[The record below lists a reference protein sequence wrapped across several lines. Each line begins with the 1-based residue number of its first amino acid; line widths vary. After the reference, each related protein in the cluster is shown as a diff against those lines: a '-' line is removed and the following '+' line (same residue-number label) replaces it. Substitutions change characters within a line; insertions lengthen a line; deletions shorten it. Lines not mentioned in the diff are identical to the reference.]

1 MLGDIGDKVPDDGV
15 AAMNLLAEDLN
26 VANIHTA
33 ASVET
38 TRNPILTKRIEVKWR
53 NWTYMKTELLSNQQY
68 TATCTR

>member
-1 MLGDIGDKVPDDGV
+1 MLGDVGDKVPDDGV

-26 VANIHTA
+26 AANVHTT

-38 TRNPILTKRIEVKWR
+38 TRNPSRTKRIEVKWR